1 MAMSTMQELLLE
13 GEARGRIQGEIK
25 GEKNAI
31 FRFLEGRF
39 GKVPKMIRNSVNS
52 YSDLTALQ
60 SLSVLAGSCKTLDE
74 FKDGLR

>member
-1 MAMSTMQELLLE
+1 MAMSTAQELRLE
-13 GEARGRIQGEIK
+13 GEARGIIK
-25 GEKNAI
+25 GKKDAVLD
-31 FRFLEGRF
+31 FLEGRF
-39 GKVPKMIRNSVNS
+39 GKVPKTIRNSVNS